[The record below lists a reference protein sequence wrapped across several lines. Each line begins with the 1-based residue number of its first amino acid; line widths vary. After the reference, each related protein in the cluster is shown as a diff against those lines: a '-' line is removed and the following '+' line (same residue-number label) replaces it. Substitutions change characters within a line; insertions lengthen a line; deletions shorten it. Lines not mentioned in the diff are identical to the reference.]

1 MASMVTKVTS
11 VVPGPIWQARLVTG
25 TSRGALT
32 RHWPLFGLR
41 LATPRLV
48 LRPVSDD
55 DLAEL
60 VDLVLTG
67 IHDPADMPFSVPWT
81 DAPRDE
87 LIASTLRYHWS
98 ARAQATAE
106 SWSVLFAVRC
116 GGELLGTQELRA
128 DHFPV
133 TRTVHTGS
141 WLGAAHHGQGFG
153 TEMRC
158 AVIDFAFDHLKAIRA
173 ETSAFVDNPA
183 SLAVSRKVGYQPNGD
198 RVVQRRP
205 AEAAVDQR
213 LLLTPST
220 FRKPVW
226 AVQVSGLAAC
236 RGSFGG

>member
-11 VVPGPIWQARLVTG
+11 VVPGPIWQARLVTR
-25 TSRGALT
+25 TSRDALT
-32 RHWPLFGLR
+32 RRWPLFGLR

-55 DLAEL
+55 DLA
-60 VDLVLTG
+60 
-67 IHDPADMPFSVPWT
+67 
-81 DAPRDE
+81 
-87 LIASTLRYHWS
+87 
-98 ARAQATAE
+98 
-106 SWSVLFAVRC
+106 
-116 GGELLGTQELRA
+116 ELLGTQELRA

-158 AVIDFAFDHLKAIRA
+158 AVIDFTFDHLKAIRA
-173 ETSAFVDNPA
+173 ESSAFVDNPA

-198 RVVQRRP
+198 RLVQRRP